1 MFHLF
6 VMEVVSIVTNFV
18 TSSRIMS
25 DGAKPLKTMMK
36 LRGWSPNNEPVSS
49 QMSSAR
55 EEPMTKAT

>member
-1 MFHLF
+1 
-6 VMEVVSIVTNFV
+6 MEVVSIVTNFV